1 MKRRRGSY
9 QLTPAANHTD
19 LGGSYG
25 CPKDI
30 KLYQYPP
37 PILVCGLTRVYC
49 PCRKL
54 PDRQLFISGESAV
67 TLSDIVAANLKRVC
81 VEWDISTRD
90 LAQRMGEKSQK
101 SVWNLLNNEH
111 SPRLS
116 TLEPVCRALMVSH
129 QAVVTPNVDTSLLVS
144 RRLPRLIESYNRM
157 TPVQRDNLEEII
169 AQMLQE

>member
-1 MKRRRGSY
+1 M
-9 QLTPAANHTD
+9 D
-19 LGGSYG
+19 LS
-25 CPKDI
+25 
-30 KLYQYPP
+30 Q
-37 PILVCGLTRVYC
+37 V
-49 PCRKL
+49 
-54 PDRQLFISGESAV
+54 
-67 TLSDIVAANLKRVC
+67 VAMNLKRVC

-116 TLEPVCRALMVSH
+116 TLEPVCRALMVSP

-169 AQMLQE
+169 VQMLQE